1 MSIMQD
7 YEIYRN
13 DVGEKEWR
21 LTEMFLE
28 AYPEYF
34 LSDLLYNREIYGIYE
49 EWKNRL

>member
-13 DVGEKEWR
+13 DVGESEWK
-21 LTEMFLE
+21 LTEMFLTV
-28 AYPEYF
+28 YPEYY
-34 LSDLLYNREIYGIYE
+34 LSDLLYDLEIYRIYE